1 MVLQDD
7 MLGERSVFCKSRG
20 DKNKGKCTELT
31 AIADAKQEGV
41 VCCEVW
47 VVSNEQEIVIGVWVI
62 GDVAHI
68 TLTPSILSLLCNMF
82 P

>member
-1 MVLQDD
+1 MTCWENVVYFAKA
-7 MLGERSVFCKSRG
+7 EVIRIRVS
-20 DKNKGKCTELT
+20 ELT
-31 AIADAKQEGV
+31 TIADAKQEGV

-62 GDVAHI
+62 GDVAHV
-68 TLTPSILSLLCNMF
+68 TLTPSVLSLLCNMF